1 MTPASWMIIA
11 VLLFAPAA
19 GFWIGW
25 RLGRAGPAPDP
36 HGAGPCPSARGPTA
50 AGAARRGA
58 DHEWLAYAQGGADVP
73 IRDGPPAR
81 GGPEGATPPATDSG
95 GRTYLRAPR

>member
-1 MTPASWMIIA
+1 MTPASWMTLA
-11 VLLFAPAA
+11 ALLLAPAA

-25 RLGRAGPAPDP
+25 RLGRAGPAAGP
-36 HGAGPCPSARGPTA
+36 HGAGPRPSARVPTA

-58 DHEWLAYAQGGADVP
+58 DHEWLAYAQGGADAP
-73 IRDGPPAR
+73 IRDGP
-81 GGPEGATPPATDSG
+81 GPCGTEGTLPATPQAS